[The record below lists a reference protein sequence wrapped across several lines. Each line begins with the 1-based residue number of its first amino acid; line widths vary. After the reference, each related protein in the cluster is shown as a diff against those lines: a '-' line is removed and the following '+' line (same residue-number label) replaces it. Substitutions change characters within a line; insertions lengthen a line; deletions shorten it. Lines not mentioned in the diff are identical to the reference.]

1 MNLAVGFENLKSHAK
16 QRAIDWTTYAL
27 VVTNTWTFDFYMKD
41 AFAPTQNREISLKQ
55 TDILLKHKTKF
66 GVHQLFFKVSN
77 FS

>member
-1 MNLAVGFENLKSHAK
+1 
-16 QRAIDWTTYAL
+16 
-27 VVTNTWTFDFYMKD
+27 MKD

-55 TDILLKHKTKF
+55 IDILLKHKAKF